1 MAKNTLFHFKKQP
14 MYNVAELELMRDF
27 GRSNNLNMFMF
38 ANNRDFGKLFTVK
51 HKRVR
56 VVFDE
61 QGPCMGNPGV

>member
-51 HKRVR
+51 HKRV
-56 VVFDE
+56 
-61 QGPCMGNPGV
+61 